1 MKKLFPL
8 LLLAL
13 AACHPQ
19 EPIVPAAVRRA
30 EAQARRD
37 SAKAARLDSTA
48 KRYYTLGQQAADSA
62 TFYHLQSTYVK
73 AQVLAADS
81 ATLQRFFA
89 GY

>member
-1 MKKLFPL
+1 
-8 LLLAL
+8 
-13 AACHPQ
+13 
-19 EPIVPAAVRRA
+19 VRRA

-48 KRYYTLGQQAADSA
+48 NRYYTLGQQAADSA

-73 AQVLAADS
+73 AQALAADS